1 MLKKKA
7 YMLEEKY
14 LVVGAGKSGVAACNL
29 LQKKGL
35 KAILYDMKEDM
46 DFTDI
51 QKNNNWTGI
60 EYACGHYTDELFE
73 GITCVVMSPGVPV
86 EGEFTDEVRRRG
98 IKLSGEIELA
108 YALGKGEVY
117 AITGTNG
124 KTTTTSLTG
133 QIFSNYY
140 KSVFVVGNIGIP
152 YTSVS
157 YDTRDDSK
165 IIAEISSFQLETID
179 TFRPRV
185 SAILNITP
193 DHLNRHHTMDNYC
206 RIKESITKNQTED
219 DTCVLNYEDDELRR
233 FGETLKC
240 HVIYFSSKRELPHG
254 IYYRDKVIYSTI
266 SGKEEK
272 IINVSDMNILGLHN
286 YENASAAIAISI
298 AAGIPVDIIKKTLME
313 FQAVEHRIEF
323 TAEKKGVRYYND
335 SKGTNTDASIKA
347 VLAMDRPI
355 LLIGGGFDKKIS
367 FDEWVETFTGRVKKL
382 VLIGET
388 KYDIAKVCDKYGF
401 KDYVFSDTLEKA
413 IDICAENAVS
423 GDCVLLSPA
432 SASWDMFNS
441 YEERGKI
448 FKDYVRKLPE

>member
-1 MLKKKA
+1 MDLKNKTV
-7 YMLEEKY
+7 M
-14 LVVGAGKSGVAACNL
+14 VVGTGISGIGAVDL
-29 LQKKGL
+29 LNKVG
-35 KAILYDMKEDM
+35 ADCILYDGNEKLDR
-46 DFTDI
+46 
-51 QKNNNWTGI
+51 QKLQEKLGDNKAEIIIG
-60 EYACGHYTDELFE
+60 AFDESLLPK
-73 GITCVVMSPGVPV
+73 IDLLVISPGVPIDSPIV
-86 EGEFTDEVRRRG
+86 LTFKNAG
-98 IKLSGEIELA
+98 IPVWGEIELA
-108 YALGKGEVY
+108 YNYDKGKVI

-124 KTTTTSLTG
+124 KTTTTALVG
-133 QIFSNYY
+133 QIIAAYNE
-140 KSVFVVGNIGIP
+140 KTFVVGNIGNS
-152 YTSVS
+152 YTGEVLKTSEDS
-157 YDTRDDSK
+157 YTV
-165 IIAEISSFQLETID
+165 AEISSFQLETVHEFHPI
-179 TFRPRV
+179 V

-193 DHLNRHHTMDNYC
+193 DHLNRHHTMENYA
-206 RIKESITKNQTED
+206 RIKESITKNQTSD

-240 HVIYFSSKRELPHG
+240 KVIYFSSKRELPDG
-254 IYYRDKVIYSTI
+254 IYYRDKSIYSTL
-266 SGKEEK
+266 SGKEEEV
-272 IINVSDMNILGLHN
+272 INVKDMNILGLHN
-286 YENASAAIAISI
+286 FENAAAAIAISI
-298 AAGIPVDIIKKTLME
+298 AAGVPMDIIRKSLRE

-388 KYDIAKVCDKYGF
+388 KYDIAKVCDKFDF
-401 KDYVFSDTLEKA
+401 KDYTFADTLEKA
-413 IDICAENAVS
+413 IDICAENAVD

-441 YEERGKI
+441 YEERGEI